1 MTPGRIVL
9 LNGASSAG
17 KTTLAR
23 AFQDQRQEPWFHLA
37 LDQFRDGM
45 PPAYRGLNSPEGCP
59 GARGL
64 NVVPVTRGE
73 RRVTEVRFGDVGQRM
88 LAGMH
93 RAIRAFALAGNDVVV
108 DDLCLEPSILE
119 DYLAALEGLWVLFVA
134 VRAPLEVV
142 QAREDAR
149 PGRFP
154 GTAYSHFDAVHAHG
168 VYDLEVDTGAEGPE
182 GCARQISSFIEA
194 GLEPSAFDRL
204 RQSGGTRARGVQP

>member
-1 MTPGRIVL
+1 
-9 LNGASSAG
+9 
-17 KTTLAR
+17 
-23 AFQDQRQEPWFHLA
+23 
-37 LDQFRDGM
+37 
-45 PPAYRGLNSPEGCP
+45 
-59 GARGL
+59 
-64 NVVPVTRGE
+64 
-73 RRVTEVRFGDVGQRM
+73 M

-119 DYLAALEGLWVLFVA
+119 DYLEALEGLWVLFVA

-204 RQSGGTRARGVQP
+204 RQSGGARAQGVQP

>member
-1 MTPGRIVL
+1 ML

-73 RRVTEVRFGDVGQRM
+73 RRVTEVRFGDVGQCM

-108 DDLCLEPSILE
+108 DDLCLEPSILQ
-119 DYLAALEGLWVLFVA
+119 DYLVALEGLWVLFVA

-142 QAREDAR
+142 QSGDAPRTLPWHGLFPFRCGACPWHLTLKSTRPPRARR
-149 PGRFP
+149 TVPGGFEIYYK
-154 GTAYSHFDAVHAHG
+154 GSTM
-168 VYDLEVDTGAEGPE
+168 
-182 GCARQISSFIEA
+182 
-194 GLEPSAFDRL
+194 AFERL
-204 RQSGGTRARGVQP
+204 RQSGG

>member
-1 MTPGRIVL
+1 
-9 LNGASSAG
+9 
-17 KTTLAR
+17 
-23 AFQDQRQEPWFHLA
+23 LA

-204 RQSGGTRARGVQP
+204 RQSGGARARGVQP

>member
-119 DYLAALEGLWVLFVA
+119 DYLEALEGLWVLFVA

-154 GTAYSHFDAVHAHG
+154 GTAYSHFDAVHAQNST
-168 VYDLEVDTGAEGPE
+168 LWW
-182 GCARQISSFIEA
+182 I
-194 GLEPSAFDRL
+194 
-204 RQSGGTRARGVQP
+204 

>member
-1 MTPGRIVL
+1 
-9 LNGASSAG
+9 
-17 KTTLAR
+17 
-23 AFQDQRQEPWFHLA
+23 
-37 LDQFRDGM
+37 M

-73 RRVTEVRFGDVGQRM
+73 RRVTEVRFGDVGQCM

-108 DDLCLEPSILE
+108 DDLCLEPSILQ
-119 DYLAALEGLWVLFVA
+119 DYLVALEGLWVLFVA

-168 VYDLEVDTGAEGPE
+168 IYDLEVDTAAEGPE
-182 GCARQISSFIEA
+182 DCARRISKFIDK
-194 GLEPSAFDRL
+194 GLEPLAFERL
-204 RQSGGTRARGVQP
+204 RQYGGVKAPGAQS

>member
-64 NVVPVTRGE
+64 NVVPVTRGS
-73 RRVTEVRFGDVGQRM
+73 
-88 LAGMH
+88 AGSP
-93 RAIRAFALAGNDVVV
+93 R
-108 DDLCLEPSILE
+108 
-119 DYLAALEGLWVLFVA
+119 
-134 VRAPLEVV
+134 
-142 QAREDAR
+142 
-149 PGRFP
+149 
-154 GTAYSHFDAVHAHG
+154 
-168 VYDLEVDTGAEGPE
+168 
-182 GCARQISSFIEA
+182 CA
-194 GLEPSAFDRL
+194 SATWA
-204 RQSGGTRARGVQP
+204 SAC